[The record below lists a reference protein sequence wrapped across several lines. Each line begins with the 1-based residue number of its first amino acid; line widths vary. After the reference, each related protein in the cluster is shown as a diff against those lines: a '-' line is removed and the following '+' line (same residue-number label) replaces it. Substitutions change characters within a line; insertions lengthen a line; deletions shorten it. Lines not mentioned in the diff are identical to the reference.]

1 MGHIRIGESR
11 VLESRESQDG
21 TVIRRR
27 RISLDGKQRFT
38 TYERIERPGMMVLK
52 RSGAREYFDHDKLM
66 HAVRISVG
74 KYFDSDIDV
83 QNIVEKVEDEIYNQG
98 KDEISSHMIG
108 EIILKILSQENEM
121 AYVRFASVFRGFK
134 TLEELEQSIAEQR
147 KRMAENVSREN
158 KGKK

>member
-1 MGHIRIGESR
+1 M
-11 VLESRESQDG
+11 
-21 TVIRRR
+21 
-27 RISLDGKQRFT
+27 
-38 TYERIERPGMMVLK
+38 
-52 RSGAREYFDHDKLM
+52 
-66 HAVRISVG
+66 RISVG

-98 KDEISSHMIG
+98 KDEISSHVIG
-108 EIILKILSQENEM
+108 EIILKVLSQENEM

-147 KRMAENVSREN
+147 KRMAENASKGN